1 MIAQS
6 LWRWPHRPV
15 IHRVVPLYP
24 DLTSAS
30 PATIARELE
39 VLPLT
44 ELMRRAKAATLPH
57 HGAVV
62 THSRKLFIP
71 PPRQRTTL
79 YKTVAAE
86 SAATMGAYDV

>member
-6 LWRWPHRPV
+6 LWRRPHRPV
-15 IHRVVPLYP
+15 IHRVV
-24 DLTSAS
+24 
-30 PATIARELE
+30 
-39 VLPLT
+39 PLT